1 MGVAW
6 SKDGRR
12 LASASKDGTIRIWTA
27 GGDLE
32 RTLTVG
38 SPVNCV
44 AWSPDAKRLLSGDDR
59 NQIRIWQMEKAAAGT
74 PAEPTVI
81 EGQLGPVTVAGLAP
95 DGKGFA
101 SATFGLAE
109 DDKRVADLRTWNLD
123 GSLGGSDVGEI
134 AFFGIGYSPNGDV
147 LAAGCQDGV
156 LRLYSPDG
164 HLKNKFS
171 IQSLDSRT
179 SEPSVAW
186 SPDGKQIAL
195 GGTGSVAVV
204 NAAEPTNTRG
214 LPAATREQRR
224 YVELTR
230 GRPGAERV
238 YRVPARRE

>member
-1 MGVAW
+1 M
-6 SKDGRR
+6 
-12 LASASKDGTIRIWTA
+12 ASH
-27 GGDLE
+27 
-32 RTLTVG
+32 
-38 SPVNCV
+38 
-44 AWSPDAKRLLSGDDR
+44 
-59 NQIRIWQMEKAAAGT
+59 
-74 PAEPTVI
+74 
-81 EGQLGPVTVAGLAP
+81 P

-186 SPDGKQIAL
+186 SPDGKQIASAGPAL
-195 GGTGSVAVV
+195 SPWSMRRSRQTPVVSPPRHASSVA
-204 NAAEPTNTRG
+204 TSS
-214 LPAATREQRR
+214 
-224 YVELTR
+224 
-230 GRPGAERV
+230 
-238 YRVPARRE
+238 